1 MPPKFAVSSGGV
13 VLQQKTQS
21 AVFGKRREPHTV
33 IIARGDEIRHFTI
46 RPWLAA
52 VVGSVLSAV
61 AIGYLLATSYLVL
74 RDDLIGASV
83 ARQARLQQ
91 SYEDRIAALRAQVDR
106 ITSRQL
112 LDQRLMETKVS
123 ELLQRQSQLYSRH
136 GRLQPILDRAEGGG
150 LLPEEIPVPEPRPDL
165 RAAIDPDASAKAARV
180 AHMDASAAAEETEF
194 ALWNTRHSF
203 APDAS
208 SADKADML
216 FAAINKSLRRIEDE
230 QITKLTTLAEDADR
244 TADRISEALADAG
257 FEFDDA
263 IDDDK
268 QAGIGG
274 PLIAVDDKLA
284 FDMRVR
290 ALDEALTRLEELK
303 KKAALLPIHS
313 PAPGYGISSTFGVRR
328 DPILGTPAMHAGL
341 DFSVPS
347 GRKVRA
353 TGQGKVVAAGW
364 NGGYGR
370 MVEIDHGDGLT
381 TRYAHMSK
389 ISVKE
394 GDVVERGTVIGK
406 VGSSGRS
413 TGAHLHYEIRR
424 NGTAINPLRF
434 IKAGRKV
441 AQLL

>member
-1 MPPKFAVSSGGV
+1 M
-13 VLQQKTQS
+13 
-21 AVFGKRREPHTV
+21 

-52 VVGSVLSAV
+52 VAGSMLVAV

-91 SYEDRIAALRAQVDR
+91 SYEDRISALRAQLDR
-106 ITSRQL
+106 VTSRQL

-123 ELLQRQSQLYSRH
+123 ELLQRQTQLYSRH

-150 LLPEEIPVPEPRPDL
+150 LMPEAVPVPQPRPAG
-165 RAAIDPDASAKAARV
+165 RAEIDPTTTAKTARV
-180 AHMDASAAAEETEF
+180 SSVESTEASPEEF
-194 ALWNTRHSF
+194 ALWDTRQSF
-203 APDAS
+203 APTSS

-230 QITKLTTLAEDADR
+230 QITRLAALAQDADR
-244 TADRISEALADAG
+244 AADQISEALVDAG
-257 FEFDDA
+257 FE
-263 IDDDK
+263 IDPELNDGDE
-268 QAGIGG
+268 ASGIGG
-274 PLIAVDDKLA
+274 PLVAVDDKLA
-284 FDMRVR
+284 FDTRVQ

-303 KKAALLPIHS
+303 KKATLLPIYS
-313 PAPGYGISSTFGVRR
+313 PAPGYSISSTFGVRR
-328 DPILGTPAMHAGL
+328 DPILKTPAMHSGL
-341 DFSVPS
+341 DFRVPS
-347 GRKVRA
+347 GRKVRSA
-353 TGQGKVVAAGW
+353 GQGTVVAAGW

-389 ISVKE
+389 ILVKE
-394 GDVVERGTVIGK
+394 GDVVERGAVVGK

-434 IKAGRKV
+434 IKAGRKI

>member
-1 MPPKFAVSSGGV
+1 MLV
-13 VLQQKTQS
+13 
-21 AVFGKRREPHTV
+21 
-33 IIARGDEIRHFTI
+33 
-46 RPWLAA
+46 
-52 VVGSVLSAV
+52 AV

-91 SYEDRIAALRAQVDR
+91 SYEDRISALRAQLDR
-106 ITSRQL
+106 VTSRQL

-123 ELLQRQSQLYSRH
+123 ELLQRQTQLYSRH

-150 LLPEEIPVPEPRPDL
+150 LMPEAVPVPQPRP
-165 RAAIDPDASAKAARV
+165 AGHAEIDPTTTAKTARV
-180 AHMDASAAAEETEF
+180 SSVESTEASPEEF
-194 ALWNTRHSF
+194 ALWDTRQSF
-203 APDAS
+203 APTSS

-230 QITKLTTLAEDADR
+230 QITRLAALAQDADR
-244 TADRISEALADAG
+244 AADQISEALVDAG
-257 FEFDDA
+257 FE
-263 IDDDK
+263 IDPELNDGDE
-268 QAGIGG
+268 ASGIGG
-274 PLIAVDDKLA
+274 PLVAVDDKLA
-284 FDMRVR
+284 FDTRVQ

-303 KKAALLPIHS
+303 KKATLLPIYS
-313 PAPGYGISSTFGVRR
+313 PAPGYSISSTFGVRR
-328 DPILGTPAMHAGL
+328 DPILKTPAMHSGL
-341 DFSVPS
+341 DFRVPS
-347 GRKVRA
+347 GRKVRSA
-353 TGQGKVVAAGW
+353 GQGTVVAAGW

-389 ISVKE
+389 ILVKE
-394 GDVVERGTVIGK
+394 GDVVERGAVVGK

-434 IKAGRKV
+434 IKAGRKI

>member
-1 MPPKFAVSSGGV
+1 M
-13 VLQQKTQS
+13 
-21 AVFGKRREPHTV
+21 

-52 VVGSVLSAV
+52 VAGSMLVAV

-91 SYEDRIAALRAQVDR
+91 SYEDRISALRAQLDR
-106 ITSRQL
+106 VTSRQL

-123 ELLQRQSQLYSRH
+123 ELLQRQTQLYSRH

-150 LLPEEIPVPEPRPDL
+150 LMPEAVPVPQPRP
-165 RAAIDPDASAKAARV
+165 AGHAEIDPTTTAKTARV
-180 AHMDASAAAEETEF
+180 SSVESTEASPEEF
-194 ALWNTRHSF
+194 ALWDTRQSF
-203 APDAS
+203 APTSS

-230 QITKLTTLAEDADR
+230 QITRLAALAQDADR
-244 TADRISEALADAG
+244 AADQISEALVDAG
-257 FEFDDA
+257 FE
-263 IDDDK
+263 IDPELNDGDE
-268 QAGIGG
+268 ASGIGG
-274 PLIAVDDKLA
+274 PLVAVDDKLA
-284 FDMRVR
+284 FDTRVQ

-303 KKAALLPIHS
+303 KKATLLPIYS
-313 PAPGYGISSTFGVRR
+313 PAPGYSISSTFGVRR
-328 DPILGTPAMHAGL
+328 DPILKTPAMHSGL
-341 DFSVPS
+341 DFRVPS
-347 GRKVRA
+347 GRKVRSA
-353 TGQGKVVAAGW
+353 GQGTVVAAGW

-389 ISVKE
+389 ILVKE
-394 GDVVERGTVIGK
+394 GDVVERGAVVGK

-434 IKAGRKV
+434 IKAGRKI

>member
-1 MPPKFAVSSGGV
+1 MQHKA
-13 VLQQKTQS
+13 QS

-52 VVGSVLSAV
+52 AVGSVLAAV

-91 SYEDRIAALRAQVDR
+91 SYEDRISALRMQLDR
-106 ITSRQL
+106 VTSRQL

-123 ELLQRQSQLYSRH
+123 ELLQRQTQLYSRH

-150 LLPEEIPVPEPRPDL
+150 LVPEIVPVPQPRPAD
-165 RAAIDPDASAKAARV
+165 RAEIDPITTAKTARV
-180 AHMDASAAAEETEF
+180 AGVAPDDGAAEEI
-194 ALWNTRHSF
+194 ALWSTRTSF
-203 APDAS
+203 APTAS
-208 SADKADML
+208 TADKADML

-230 QITKLTTLAEDADR
+230 QITRLDALAQDADR
-244 TADRISEALADAG
+244 AADQISEALVGAG
-257 FEFDDA
+257 FE
-263 IDDDK
+263 IDIE
-268 QAGIGG
+268 QNEGGEASGIGG
-274 PLIAVDDKLA
+274 PLIAIDDKRA
-284 FDMRVR
+284 FETRVK
-290 ALDEALTRLEELK
+290 ALDEALTRLEQLK
-303 KKAALLPIHS
+303 KKAKLLPIHS
-313 PAPGYGISSTFGVRR
+313 PAPGYSISSTFGVRR
-328 DPILGTPAMHAGL
+328 DPILKTPAMHSGL
-341 DFSVPS
+341 DFRVPS
-347 GRKVRA
+347 GRKVRSA
-353 TGQGKVVAAGW
+353 GQGTVVAAGW

-389 ISVKE
+389 ILVKE
-394 GDVVERGTVIGK
+394 GDIVERGTVVGK

-434 IKAGRKV
+434 IKAGRKI
-441 AQLL
+441 AELL

>member
-1 MPPKFAVSSGGV
+1 M
-13 VLQQKTQS
+13 QHKTQS

-46 RPWLAA
+46 RPWIAAVAGSALAA
-52 VVGSVLSAV
+52 VAV
-61 AIGYLLATSYLVL
+61 GYLLATSYLVL

-91 SYEDRIAALRAQVDR
+91 SYEDRISALRSQLDR
-106 ITSRQL
+106 VTSRQL

-123 ELLQRQSQLYSRH
+123 ELLQRQTQLYSRH

-150 LLPEEIPVPEPRPDL
+150 LLPEVIPVPQPRPADHAQVDPETPVKTARI
-165 RAAIDPDASAKAARV
+165 RAAAP
-180 AHMDASAAAEETEF
+180 AAAEPPTDEF
-194 ALWNTRHSF
+194 ALWDTRQSF
-203 APDAS
+203 APTS
-208 SADKADML
+208 STADKADML

-230 QITKLTTLAEDADR
+230 QITRIAALAQDADR
-244 TADRISEALADAG
+244 AADQISEALLDVG
-257 FEFDDA
+257 FDVDPAADDA
-263 IDDDK
+263 EGES
-268 QAGIGG
+268 GIGG
-274 PLIAVDDKLA
+274 PLVAIDDKVA
-284 FDMRVR
+284 FDTRVQ
-290 ALDEALTRLEELK
+290 ALDEALTRLEQLK
-303 KKAALLPIHS
+303 KKATLLPIHS
-313 PAPGYGISSTFGVRR
+313 PAPGYSVSSSFGVRR
-328 DPILGTPAMHAGL
+328 DPILKTPAMHSGL
-341 DFSVPS
+341 DFRVPS

-353 TGQGKVVAAGW
+353 AGQGTVVSAGW

-381 TRYAHMSK
+381 TRYAHLSK

-394 GDVVERGTVIGK
+394 GDVIERGGVVGK

-434 IKAGRKV
+434 IKAGRKI